1 MVLGPAGS
9 WTNIIH
15 CAHKHMLVPDHT
27 TRLNPPKILAERSEA
42 YRRLTLAKII
52 AERSEAAQEKPVVLP
67 PPPVTEFC

>member
-1 MVLGPAGS
+1 
-9 WTNIIH
+9 
-15 CAHKHMLVPDHT
+15 MLVPDHT
-27 TRLNPPKILAERSEA
+27 TRLNSPKILAERSEA